1 MLKKIN
7 AEIYT
12 KYNFCLNNI
21 LIIQKKQKSL
31 LMKKRVKKQTH
42 SIQYFS
48 YCKNIAHSD
57 NVAQITGF

>member
-12 KYNFCLNNI
+12 KYNSCLNHI

-31 LMKKRVKKQTH
+31 LTQEKGEKNH
-42 SIQYFS
+42 SIQHFS
-48 YCKNIAHSD
+48 YYKNIAHSD